1 MSPINCRLD
10 KEKITVGEHLNLSC
24 TDSGIERLPI
34 NVAKVEFKLPYP
46 QKYTLKVLHSSG
58 TQSNFILDFTIY
70 APGEYKISDLIL
82 TDGTSELPLS
92 GPTVKVESV
101 LQPSAEGKPPEPFGS
116 ILPIGIP
123 TPLYYY
129 LLLALM
135 ILLLAGYS
143 AYRVRRSIYYKKLKE
158 KLTKH
163 NSPLEPD
170 TQFYRSIRLAEKAGY
185 PLEQVEKA
193 FRLYNLRAYQLPM
206 FDLTNERISKYFRRN
221 LPQHKITRQNL
232 NKILSEFEELHKH
245 RELSVADRSEFIKKL
260 HRYVSSHKGHT
271 P

>member
-10 KEKITVGEHLNLSC
+10 KEKITVGEHLILSC
-24 TDSGIERLPI
+24 SGSESPPIEL
-34 NVAKVEFKLPYP
+34 AKAVFKLQEA

-58 TQSNFILDFTIY
+58 TENDFNIDFTIY
-70 APGEYKISDLIL
+70 APGDYKISDLIL
-82 TDGTSELPLS
+82 TDGISELPLS
-92 GPTVKVESV
+92 GPAVKVESV
-101 LQPSAEGKPPEPFGS
+101 LQPSEGGKPPEAFGS
-116 ILPIGIP
+116 ILPIGIH

-129 LLLALM
+129 LMLTLL
-135 ILLLAGYS
+135 ILLIAGYS

-163 NSPLEPD
+163 SSPLEPD

-221 LPQHKITRQNL
+221 FPQYKNTRQSL
-232 NKILSEFEELHKH
+232 NKILGEFEELQKQ
-245 RELSVADRSEFIKKL
+245 RELLEADRNEFIKKL
-260 HRYVSSHKGHT
+260 HRYVSTHKGHEQ
-271 P
+271 